1 MKFSEIGLINLFVF
15 NLIIRTEAQCTFP
28 TDLRGAWISADR
40 GTLTLTANT
49 LSGYS
54 IPLSAS
60 YRSVDFECKTLINDQ
75 YYLRGT
81 ATFSVLGISRRAHIC
96 LEFYNLTSEKYY
108 YHVATTIETTIND
121 RIYVSVDANTVTHS
135 DVCNRQTPFEVGTY
149 VMLIKD
155 GADDAS
161 LAVKCPSDILRTFE
175 NVQFIS
181 ADGTASCSGKLDTC
195 TDKLKMNYTYNSCDN
210 SLTFSAD
217 GLWRCLYYTN
227 SGSTTYLAALN
238 MDSALVSGQ
247 TYRMVCYTFQRQDD
261 VLKATTHHGSCLPDQ
276 TASSVVSPGN
286 FLTMSDISDRGRLR
300 ELKAVDS
307 LQKDPEHG
315 FDLVPFYVG
324 AIALTLLIIGCI
336 GVCVNYRHYK
346 NADKP
351 NRVHTIKVKEMNNI
365 PKRESTSGIF
375 SYSSTSL
382 DGDDHFRIS
391 STPIQ
396 KTRTKRIR
404 QKITSHPSTLSRV
417 LQYYGVPPNNHRI
430 KNNLNVYDDIHKAYV
445 DHKHLKKTANVETAE
460 DFYRNQK
467 IYVDKGLLP
476 RKVLQGDPQKPQKAQ
491 IAQKQNVALTVN
503 QNISYGGNNIH
514 EDRLIKFSERHNI
527 YGQDRQDRQDRK
539 LTKTKVDPSVNDEG
553 PSARGRGD
561 ITNTVHYFN
570 RRIPMHWK

>member
-15 NLIIRTEAQCTFP
+15 NLIIQTEAQCTFP
-28 TDLRGAWISADR
+28 TDLR
-40 GTLTLTANT
+40 ANT

-60 YRSVDFECKTLINDQ
+60 YSSVDFECKTLINDQ

-81 ATFSVLGISRRAHIC
+81 ATFSVL
-96 LEFYNLTSEKYY
+96 
-108 YHVATTIETTIND
+108 ATTIEATIND
-121 RIYVSVDANTVTHS
+121 RIYANT
-135 DVCNRQTPFEVGTY
+135 FEVGTF

-161 LAVKCPSDILRTFE
+161 LAVKCPT
-175 NVQFIS
+175 
-181 ADGTASCSGKLDTC
+181 
-195 TDKLKMNYTYNSCDN
+195 
-210 SLTFSAD
+210 D

-238 MDSALVSGQ
+238 MDAALVSGQ

-286 FLTMSDISDRGRLR
+286 FLTMSDISDRGRVR

-324 AIALTLLIIGCI
+324 AIALALLVIGCI

-430 KNNLNVYDDIHKAYV
+430 KNNLNVYDDIHKAYF

-467 IYVDKGLLP
+467 IFVDKGLLP
-476 RKVLQGDPQKPQKAQ
+476 RKVLQADPQKPQKAQ
-491 IAQKQNVALTVN
+491 KAQKQNVALTVN
-503 QNISYGGNNIH
+503 QNISYGGNNIR

-527 YGQDRQDRQDRK
+527 YGQDRQDRQDRQP
-539 LTKTKVDPSVNDEG
+539 TKTKVDPSVNDEG